1 MRKKE
6 LQQLAQH
13 VQLYESQ
20 DRHHKRQNLG
30 RKIEVTGGHAHQRE
44 CHQYCGRRSHNY
56 HTGAIRFR
64 HLRTLLS
71 AVLPVPRPARF
82 PFGRVIR

>member
-1 MRKKE
+1 MRIE
-6 LQQLAQH
+6 GLQQLAQH

-44 CHQYCGRRSHNY
+44 CHQYCGR
-56 HTGAIRFR
+56 TATTTIPMRF
-64 HLRTLLS
+64 
-71 AVLPVPRPARF
+71 VF
-82 PFGRVIR
+82 VI

>member
-1 MRKKE
+1 MEKEDDEEKE

-30 RKIEVTGGHAHQRE
+30 RK
-44 CHQYCGRRSHNY
+44 
-56 HTGAIRFR
+56 
-64 HLRTLLS
+64 
-71 AVLPVPRPARF
+71 
-82 PFGRVIR
+82 

>member
-30 RKIEVTGGHAHQRE
+30 RKLEVTGGHAHQRE

-71 AVLPVPRPARF
+71 AVLPVPRPART
-82 PFGRVIR
+82 PSGE